1 MKQGKSRKWIS
12 EYCKDQLKMRKE
24 FISLAKELE
33 KEKIVYKIII
43 RPHPY
48 ENLSNYL
55 KIFKN
60 SKKIF
65 INYDVD
71 LKKEIYKSLLVIQ
84 NNCTT
89 SIDAILLGRKSIY
102 FQPFKSEYL
111 DQKLFLK
118 LSVVCRSHKDIID
131 KIKYYQNKNN
141 INLKHELNII
151 NNQFSDLKS
160 NLKKLIFVVSK
171 TDKIIIS
178 KINLI
183 ITIFKNKEI
192 YFFFK
197 TLLKIFLGKKL
208 SFFYNKNL
216 LKKIIT
222 KDKIHEIIKEND
234 NLKTFYKKTT
244 VSQKKF
250 FIFNYFSIEI
260 KSYFFK

>member
-1 MKQGKSRKWIS
+1 
-12 EYCKDQLKMRKE
+12 
-24 FISLAKELE
+24 
-33 KEKIVYKIII
+33 
-43 RPHPY
+43 
-48 ENLSNYL
+48 
-55 KIFKN
+55 
-60 SKKIF
+60 
-65 INYDVD
+65 
-71 LKKEIYKSLLVIQ
+71 
-84 NNCTT
+84 
-89 SIDAILLGRKSIY
+89 
-102 FQPFKSEYL
+102 
-111 DQKLFLK
+111 
-118 LSVVCRSHKDIID
+118 
-131 KIKYYQNKNN
+131 
-141 INLKHELNII
+141 
-151 NNQFSDLKS
+151 
-160 NLKKLIFVVSK
+160 LIFVVSK

-192 YFFFK
+192 YFYFK